1 MLKSVL
7 RSVIGITLI
16 FAVACE
22 ARAED
27 DVQVIVDPD
36 ESVAGHTQLFWAQ
49 TWWQWVLSI
58 PDTAPQAPNP
68 NNDPT
73 GASAA
78 IGNTGPV
85 FFLAGVGGSGGPGG
99 SASRTIT
106 VPYGKPVFFPVANVF
121 FAAVGGSGNFDPT
134 PCPKPLT
141 LSCAL
146 GLIRDPISKA
156 TNMMVQIDNKILNTM
171 THPNIKMFRHTSTS
185 FFTVT
190 LPPSNVFGLP
200 PSMYFPN
207 NPVWVQDGYYVM
219 LNNLSLGTHHLHF
232 HGEIPPIPILGLP
245 KFTGDVT
252 DTLNVVVAP

>member
-7 RSVIGITLI
+7 RSLIGITLI
-16 FAVACE
+16 FAVASG
-22 ARAED
+22 ARSED
-27 DVQVIVDPD
+27 DVQVIVGPD

-58 PDTAPQAPNP
+58 PDTPQAPNP
-68 NNDPT
+68 FNDQT
-73 GASAA
+73 GTSAA

-85 FFLAGVGGSGGPGG
+85 FFLAGVFGSGGM
-99 SASRTIT
+99 ASRTIT
-106 VPYGKPVFFPVANVF
+106 VPSGKPVFFPVANIF
-121 FAAVGGSGNFDPT
+121 FAAVGPTGQPDPA

-146 GLIRDPISKA
+146 GQIRGPISNA
-156 TNMMVQIDNKILNTM
+156 TNMTVTIDNKTIPT
-171 THPNIKMFRHTSTS
+171 PNIKNFRQTSTS

-190 LPPSNVFGLP
+190 LPPSNLFVVLP
-200 PSMYFPN
+200 PSVVLPPKMYFPN

-219 LNNLSLGTHHLHF
+219 LNNLSLGTHTLHF
-232 HGEIPPIPILGLP
+232 HGEIPPIPNLGLL
-245 KFTGDVT
+245 KLTGDVT

>member
-1 MLKSVL
+1 MLKPVM
-7 RSVIGITLI
+7 RSLICITLI
-16 FAVACE
+16 FAVASG
-22 ARAED
+22 ARAGD

-36 ESVAGHTQLFWAQ
+36 ESIAGRTQLFWAK

-58 PDTAPQAPNP
+58 PDTPNAPNP
-68 NNDPT
+68 NNDQT

-85 FFLAGVGGSGGPGG
+85 FFLAGTFGGP
-99 SASRTIT
+99 AVTRTIT
-106 VPYGKPVFFPVANVF
+106 VPSGKPVFFPIANVF
-121 FAAVGGSGNFDPT
+121 FAAVGATGNFDPA
-134 PCPKPLT
+134 PCSTPLT

-146 GLIRDPISKA
+146 GLIRGPICNA
-156 TNMMVQIDNKILNTM
+156 TNMTVTIDNNTITTPKIKN
-171 THPNIKMFRHTSTS
+171 FRQTSTS

-200 PSMYFPN
+200 PKMYFPN
-207 NPVWVQDGYYVM
+207 NPVWVQDGYYIM
-219 LNNLSLGTHHLHF
+219 LNNLSLGTHTLHF